1 MKSAGVV
8 RVAAVQYLQK
18 RIDSFAEFLDT
29 VQYFVKA
36 VASYQA
42 DFIVFPEFFSLQ
54 LLSSARPLTPSEAI
68 AKLTDYTEPFK
79 KALQDMALQYQ
90 VNIIGGAHP
99 LQVSADRVE
108 NQSYIFLRDGS
119 IHHQVKIHPTP
130 SEVATWQVRGGNALQ
145 VIATDCG
152 NIGVLICYDVEFP
165 ELARH
170 LVDQG
175 ATIIFVPFCTDD
187 RHGYLRVR
195 YCAQA
200 RAVENQCYIV
210 LAGNVGQLPNVVNM
224 DMQYAQSCILT
235 PCDFPFARDGIAAE
249 TTPNVEGVIMAD
261 LCLNTLD
268 SARNSGTVQNLKD
281 RRHDLYKIKWMAT
294 APITNSAPATDC
306 E

>member
-1 MKSAGVV
+1 MKSVDTV

-18 RIDSFAEFLDT
+18 RIHSVEEFLDM
-29 VQYFVKA
+29 VRYFVKV

-54 LLSSARPLTPSEAI
+54 LLSSQPLTPTAAI
-68 AKLTDYTEPFK
+68 AKLTQDTEPLK
-79 KALQDMALQYQ
+79 KALQDMALQYHI
-90 VNIIGGAHP
+90 NIIGGAHP

-108 NQSYIFLRDGS
+108 NQSYIFLRDGA
-119 IHHQVKIHPTP
+119 IHQQAKIHPTP
-130 SEVATWQVRGGNALQ
+130 SEVETWQVRGGNELQ
-145 VIATDCG
+145 MIATDCG
-152 NIGVLICYDVEFP
+152 NIGVLICYDIEFP

-175 ATIIFVPFCTDD
+175 AMIIFVPFCTDE
-187 RHGYLRVR
+187 RQSYLRVR

-210 LAGNVGQLPNVVNM
+210 MAGNVGQLPNVVNM

-249 TTPNVEGVIMAD
+249 TTPNVEAVIMAD

-268 SARNSGTVQNLKD
+268 SARTAGTVQNLKD
-281 RRHDLYKIKWMAT
+281 RRHDLYQIKWMA
-294 APITNSAPATDC
+294 ADEITNSARPDDC